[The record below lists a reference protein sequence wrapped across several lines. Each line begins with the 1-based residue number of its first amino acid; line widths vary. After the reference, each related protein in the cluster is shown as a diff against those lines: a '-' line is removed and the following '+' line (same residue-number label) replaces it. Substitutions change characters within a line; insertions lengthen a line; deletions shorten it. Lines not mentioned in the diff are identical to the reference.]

1 MARRFENGDQQDAQE
16 LLMVLLD
23 LIDIEAAKANMQ
35 RSLGSGVTNVHINN
49 HQGEI
54 VMMQR
59 KGLSLGQRKQGGIRS
74 RELGLKFLKNDNI
87 SGGACA
93 LKASLNLLH
102 QQQRHLFHLSP
113 LQSTNPFRGSCASE
127 LVCDKCTISKPLKL
141 SPFVCLPL
149 PLPLN
154 SNHISL
160 KKCLRLFSGPDM
172 VDGVVCSTCAYQDE
186 ILRFVCVLL
195 CCCFVSERV
204 VIIPPS
210 HPFLLS

>member
-1 MARRFENGDQQDAQE
+1 
-16 LLMVLLD
+16 MVLLD

-35 RSLGSGVTNVHINN
+35 RPLDSGATKVHINN

-59 KGLSLGQRKQGGIRS
+59 KGLSLGLRKPGGIRS
-74 RELGLKFLKNDNI
+74 CELGLKFLKNDNI

-93 LKASLNLLH
+93 QKASLNLSH
-102 QQQRHLFHLSP
+102 QQQRRLFHLSP
-113 LQSTNPFRGSCASE
+113 FPSTNPFRGSFTSE
-127 LVCDKCTISKPLKL
+127 LVCVKCTTSKPLKI

-154 SNHISL
+154 NNPTSL
-160 KKCLRLFSGPDM
+160 KECLRLFSGPDM
-172 VDGVVCSTCAYQDE
+172 VHDVVCHTCAFQDE
-186 ILRFVCVLL
+186 ILRSVCVIQ

-204 VIIPPS
+204 VIIPS
-210 HPFLLS
+210 CLFLS